1 MKTIFYTVN
10 TSIGDAVTRFIKI
23 TMWKSI
29 KITKWDSVMSF
40 VNESVKDSVQ
50 DSVWS
55 SEGFPVD
62 QRTRELLNE
71 ND

>member
-1 MKTIFYTVN
+1 MKTIYYTVN

-23 TMWKSI
+23 PMWKSI

-40 VNESVKDSVQ
+40 VNESVKDSVR

-55 SEGFPVD
+55 FAGFPVD
-62 QRTRELLNE
+62 QRTKDLMNE
-71 ND
+71 NN